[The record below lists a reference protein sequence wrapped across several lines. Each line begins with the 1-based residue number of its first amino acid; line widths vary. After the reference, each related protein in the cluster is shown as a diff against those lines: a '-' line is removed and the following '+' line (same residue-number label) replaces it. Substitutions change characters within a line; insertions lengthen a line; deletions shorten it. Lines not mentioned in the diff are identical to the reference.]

1 MFNDDGLLE
10 RGDVVRVAGRGA
22 TTLEH
27 ALGQLH
33 LPPSA
38 GSPDRTPRQPPPH
51 VVGQRWYYN
60 CWEGG
65 GRRHHARARA
75 GPAATARGGP
85 TLVLQL
91 LGGRKSDRVQK
102 PMGADPG
109 VLKSTTGGSGGRTDT
124 LSTALHTTA
133 TEEGPSTPRKGVWLG
148 TARQKTVLEMMDKS
162 QTPTSYA

>member
-65 GRRHHARARA
+65 REGGTTLEHALGQLPPHVVGQRWYYNCWE
-75 GPAATARGGP
+75 GGNQTEFKNQWAP
-85 TLVLQL
+85 TQVF
-91 LGGRKSDRVQK
+91 
-102 PMGADPG
+102 
-109 VLKSTTGGSGGRTDT
+109 
-124 LSTALHTTA
+124 
-133 TEEGPSTPRKGVWLG
+133 
-148 TARQKTVLEMMDKS
+148 
-162 QTPTSYA
+162 

>member
-65 GRRHHARARA
+65 NQTEFKNQWA
-75 GPAATARGGP
+75 P
-85 TLVLQL
+85 TQVF
-91 LGGRKSDRVQK
+91 
-102 PMGADPG
+102 
-109 VLKSTTGGSGGRTDT
+109 
-124 LSTALHTTA
+124 
-133 TEEGPSTPRKGVWLG
+133 
-148 TARQKTVLEMMDKS
+148 
-162 QTPTSYA
+162 